1 MTNIE
6 IGLAIAIVG
15 AGGTLAT
22 LGVIVVGIAL
32 LHRLFPPEPADAEPK
47 QP

>member
-6 IGLAIAIVG
+6 IGLALAVVG

-32 LHRLFPPEPADAEPK
+32 LHRLFPPGPGDAELK